1 MKTVNKPIV
10 HRISSS
16 IHKNTR
22 TYFIIE
28 LKPYNPLMGDSSVYL
43 DLTELDTVIILP
55 KIII

>member
-22 TYFIIE
+22 TYFITE
-28 LKPYNPLMGDSSVYL
+28 LKPYDPLKGDPSVYSAL
-43 DLTELDTVIILP
+43 IELDTVIILP